1 MNSISYVAYSTVLH
15 VSLGRPNRI
24 RAVSDG
30 VVVTT
35 VEGCFPE
42 LWPQPFIQRE
52 LFSNA
57 CFCRTTGRDFS
68 AWKRR
73 EPSFLWGIILSF
85 KLSLKLEWLIVD
97 KLHRT
102 NSSLKQFTKRWSRH
116 LDTALDWSVL
126 VDNAI
131 WIWHNNVTNTKV
143 PSTLN
148 QRHGFIAVTAPKCHC
163 CQKILAPCA
172 WYTELCYPIMSSS
185 QTHNFFS
192 PLHFSREVKTRIPW
206 QCNIC
211 VQGKRAEDL
220 AAHVLTRGDVFAGYL
235 WHMVQWGMACS
246 QSSLRLSLRLENA
259 DAAQR
264 PAPLKENLLL
274 EIFCV
279 VFNDSSNGFATCW

>member
-1 MNSISYVAYSTVLH
+1 MNSISYVAYTTVLH
-15 VSLGRPNRI
+15 VSLGRPNRV
-24 RAVSDG
+24 RAGSDG

-73 EPSFLWGIILSF
+73 EPSFLWCIILSF
-85 KLSLKLEWLIVD
+85 KLSLNLEWLIVD

-131 WIWHNNVTNTKV
+131 WILHNNITNTKL

-148 QRHGFIAVTAPKCHC
+148 QRHGFIAVTVPRCYC
-163 CQKILAPCA
+163 CQKILAPCV

-192 PLHFSREVKTRIPW
+192 PLHPSAGRSRQGFPGNVISVCRERGQRIW
-206 QCNIC
+206 LHTCLHEQMYLLVISDTWCN
-211 VQGKRAEDL
+211 EEW
-220 AAHVLTRGDVFAGYL
+220 HVL
-235 WHMVQWGMACS
+235 
-246 QSSLRLSLRLENA
+246 
-259 DAAQR
+259 
-264 PAPLKENLLL
+264 NLL
-274 EIFCV
+274 
-279 VFNDSSNGFATCW
+279 